1 LSHKKCYDYDITSYH
16 QIFSQFDSWYTK
28 LAKEIE
34 GNPQDYEL
42 IKKNVHS
49 LRNLLCWDYE
59 LSSRLSDEDSIFNEI
74 DILIQ
79 TLYDTDAITNLIV
92 LLCVRSLHNNIS
104 KKCHYLEFLTTSL
117 QNLPVETLFDLEK
130 ISLELTNIKKTLQ
143 ELLNEVP
150 NLGFDVSLFNKESLS
165 FENLSK
171 IKQTLT
177 KDKTIPI
184 EKLHKIF
191 AGLTLVVQFQRFKE
205 GTSHE
210 IINLFIITM
219 LAISKKIPLLTL
231 TF

>member
-1 LSHKKCYDYDITSYH
+1 MASYH
-16 QIFSQFDSWYTK
+16 QIFSQFDNWYTK

-34 GNPQDYEL
+34 DNPQDYEL
-42 IKKNVHS
+42 IKKNVES
-49 LRNLLCWDYE
+49 LRNLLCWDSD
-59 LSSRLSDEDSIFNEI
+59 LSNKLGDKYGIFDEI
-74 DILIQ
+74 DTLIQ
-79 TLYDTDAITNLIV
+79 ILYDTDAIINLIE
-92 LLCVRSLHNNIS
+92 LLSVRSLEDNTS
-104 KKCHYLEFLTTSL
+104 KKCHYLEFLTCSL

-191 AGLTLVVQFQRFKE
+191 SELTLLSNFRDFRKE
-205 GTSHE
+205 
-210 IINLFIITM
+210 
-219 LAISKKIPLLTL
+219 
-231 TF
+231 